1 MRAKTIAFIN
11 FKGGVGKTAT
21 VVNLGATIAKYHQK
35 RVLIV
40 DLDPQ
45 CNSSLWLLQPEAWR
59 DHISDVSRSTYQI
72 FEDHIVGTHRFDF
85 EQAVLRGV
93 PYSYGEDGGFSLLSH
108 LDLLPASVEV
118 LRLEDRLHQ
127 SKFALFFTY
136 LQQALKPYQSSYDY
150 IFLDCAPNL
159 YTVTKNALFAADY
172 CVVPYVP
179 DYLSL
184 SGFGILADEVEDF
197 YERVSGSLT
206 GRKRPKIAA
215 LIVSHYRK
223 VGNVFEHAI
232 NELQIRTEQLRA
244 EGKIHPRT
252 ALLEPYIRHDVKVA
266 ESTNEHLPAVL
277 HAPASIGS
285 QDYADLAINFL
296 NHFEETL

>member
-21 VVNLGATIAKYHQK
+21 VVNLGATIAKYHGK

-45 CNSSLWLLQPEAWR
+45 CNSSLWLLRPEVWR
-59 DHISDVSRSTYQI
+59 AHVEDLTRSTYQI
-72 FEDHIVGTHRFDF
+72 FDDHIVGTHHFDF
-85 EQAVLRGV
+85 EQAILHGV
-93 PYSYGEDGGFSLLSH
+93 PYSEDGLPLLAQ
-108 LDLLPASVEV
+108 LDVLPASIEL

-127 SKFALFFTY
+127 NRMAPFFKY
-136 LQQALKPYQSSYDY
+136 LQQTLRAIQKNYDY

-159 YTVTKNALFAADY
+159 YSITKNALFAADY

-184 SGFGILADEVEDF
+184 SGFGILADEVEKF
-197 YERVSGSLT
+197 YESVSGHLQ

-215 LIVSHYRK
+215 LIVSHYRQI
-223 VGNVFEHAI
+223 GNAYEHAI
-232 NELQIRTEQLRA
+232 NELRIQADRLRA
-244 EGKIHPRT
+244 AGLIHPR
-252 ALLEPYIRHDVKVA
+252 ANVLEPYIRHDVRVA
-266 ESTNEHLPAVL
+266 EATNEHVPVVL

-285 QDYADLAINFL
+285 QDYADLAVNFL
-296 NHFEETL
+296 NHFEEL

>member
-21 VVNLGATIAKYHQK
+21 VVNLGATIAKYHGK
-35 RVLIV
+35 KVLIV

-45 CNSSLWLLQPEAWR
+45 CNSSLWLLDPEVWR
-59 DHISDVSRSTYQI
+59 EHVSDLTRSAYQI
-72 FEDHIVGTHRFDF
+72 FDDHIVGTHHFDF
-85 EQAVLRGV
+85 EKAVLRGV
-93 PYSYGEDGGFSLLSH
+93 PYSKDGGFSMLSH
-108 LDLLPASVEV
+108 LDLLPGSVEL

-127 SKFALFFTY
+127 NRTAPYFKY
-136 LQQALKPYQSSYDY
+136 LHQTLRPYQNDYDY

-159 YTVTKNALFAADY
+159 YSITKNALFAADY

-184 SGFGILADEVEDF
+184 SGFGILADEVEKF
-197 YERVSGSLT
+197 YESVSGHLQ

-223 VGNVFEHAI
+223 IGDVFKHAV
-232 NELQIRTEQLRA
+232 NELEQMAIALRA
-244 EGKIHPRT
+244 SDQIHRKT
-252 ALLEPYIRHDVKVA
+252 VILEPYIRHDVKVA
-266 ESTNEHLPAVL
+266 ESTSEHLPVVL
-277 HAPASIGS
+277 HAPSSIGS
-285 QDYADLAINFL
+285 QDYADLAVNFL
-296 NHFEETL
+296 NHFENL